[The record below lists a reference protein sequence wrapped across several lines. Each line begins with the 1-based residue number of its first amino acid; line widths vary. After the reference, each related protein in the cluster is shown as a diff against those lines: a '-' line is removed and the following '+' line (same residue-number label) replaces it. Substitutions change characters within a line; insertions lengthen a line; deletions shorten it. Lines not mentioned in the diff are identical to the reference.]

1 MEADSAEDLD
11 TSVKGKQG
19 ELIVM
24 GELLQRGYKVYTR
37 FSSEKY
43 EEARSEPSA
52 RT

>member
-24 GELLQRGYKVYTR
+24 GE
-37 FSSEKY
+37 EI
-43 EEARSEPSA
+43 ARERQKELKGGVKPRS
-52 RT
+52 